1 MSSQIRVN
9 VIGAGRWGPNLIRA
23 FFNLRDVTVGVV
35 CDRDPACLDRVQ
47 HRFRQIEITADPGRA
62 IDDRRADAVV
72 VATPVHTHY
81 ELAKAALQ
89 AGRHVLVEKPLC
101 GSVGECRE
109 LESMADGRGRVLAV
123 GHVFLFNP
131 GIRKI
136 KQIIDSG
143 ELGRIY
149 YIYATRTNL
158 GPIRDDVNAC
168 WDLASHDLSIFQ
180 YWLGGGPESVTAQG
194 ASFLNRDV
202 HDVTVASY
210 LYPGGVLA
218 AVHASWLNP
227 RKVREITI
235 VGDRKMAVW
244 DDMAVTEPV
253 RLYDKSVEPSRETV
267 YADTLGAFQTI
278 IREGD
283 VLIPK
288 VSGGEPLAQECA
300 HFIECIRTG
309 QRPLNNAAM
318 GTDVVRALEA
328 TDESLRRRGATVD
341 IESAMETLIAGPA
354 TWQPREV
361 PRRALDPQ
369 PAYAAAAPQGVGE

>member
-1 MSSQIRVN
+1 MPSQIRVN

-23 FFNLRDVTVGVV
+23 FFNLRDVSVGMV
-35 CDRDPACLDRVQ
+35 CDRDERCLARVQ
-47 HRFRQIEITADPGRA
+47 QRFHEITVTTDACRA
-62 IDDRRADAVV
+62 IEDDTADAVV
-72 VATPVHTHY
+72 IATPVRTHFD
-81 ELAKAALQ
+81 LARAALE
-89 AGRHVLVEKPLC
+89 AGKHVLVEKPLC
-101 GSVGECRE
+101 HTVRECLT
-109 LESMADGRGRVLAV
+109 LESIADARGRVLAV

-131 GIRKI
+131 GIRKV

-143 ELGRIY
+143 DLGRIY

-158 GPIRDDVNAC
+158 GPIREDVNAC

-180 YWLGGGPESVTAQG
+180 YWLGSGPQSVTAQG
-194 ASFLNRDV
+194 ASYLNSRV
-202 HDVTVASY
+202 QDVTVASY
-210 LYPGGVLA
+210 VYPGGVLA
-218 AVHASWLNP
+218 GVHASWLNP

-253 RLYDKSVEPSRETV
+253 RIYDKSVEQSREKV

-288 VSGGEPLAQECA
+288 VAGGEPLAEECG
-300 HFIECIRTG
+300 HFIECIRSG
-309 QRPLNNAAM
+309 LRPVNSAAM

-328 TDESLRRRGATVD
+328 TDESLRRRGATVE
-341 IESAMETLIAGPA
+341 IESAMESLVGRAA
-354 TWQPREV
+354 SWDVCEAPR
-361 PRRALDPQ
+361 AAFDPK
-369 PAYAAAAPQGVGE
+369 PVAAEYAVRP